1 MSGLLE
7 TINNPQDLKKLTPQQ
22 LPALCEEIRNFL
34 IKNAAA
40 NGGHFGS
47 SLGVVE
53 LTVALHYVFDL
64 PTDKIVWDVGHQAY
78 VHKILTGRRE
88 LFHTNRKQGGLSG
101 FTKQSESEYDA
112 FVAGHASI
120 SISAA
125 LGMATASQIKG
136 EDAKHIAVIGDGA
149 LTGGIAYEGLN
160 NAGDSKADLLV
171 VLNDNQISID
181 PNVGAITNML
191 VNITSSRRFNKVR
204 NGLKHWLQARG
215 RVGKHIDA
223 GAYQVEKSVKNL
235 MFEQSNMF
243 EALNF
248 QYFGP
253 IDGHDVIKTV
263 KLLRKI
269 KTYPGPKLLHCLTVK
284 GKGFA
289 PAEAEQIK
297 WHATNGFCTESELKI
312 KNDELEIPEN
322 SKLAPAKYQDVFGE
336 TLVELAEQNEA
347 IVGITPAMP
356 SGCSMNKMMQRFPDR
371 AFDVGIAEQHA
382 VTFAAGLAT
391 KGLVPFC
398 NIYSTFAQRAYDQ
411 IIHDTAIEKTPVRFC
426 LDRAGLV
433 GADGETHQGAFDLA
447 YLRAIPN
454 LVIAAPRNEV
464 ELRHLM
470 FTFAQYNKAPTVIR
484 YPRGKGTIKDWRQ
497 PFKRLEIGKGECL
510 KEGTKLA
517 VISVGTMAENVIQV
531 IEKLENPIPGSNSK
545 SFVDRGMI
553 AHYDLRFIKPL
564 DEKMLK
570 SLFKKFDQIVVVEDG
585 VKSGGAA
592 SAILELANQAD
603 FKGRFECLGIPDEFV
618 AHGTVAQQQEHCGL
632 DVENILKVLNKCL

>member
-1 MSGLLE
+1 MMSELLA
-7 TINNPQDLKKLTPQQ
+7 TINSPSDLKQLKLSQ
-22 LPALCEEIRNFL
+22 LPQLCDEIRAFL
-34 IKNAAA
+34 IRNAAQ

-53 LTVALHYVFDL
+53 LTVALHYVFDC
-64 PTDKIVWDVGHQAY
+64 PADKLVWDVGHQAY

-88 LFHTNRKQGGLSG
+88 QFHTNRKKDGLSG

-112 FVAGHASI
+112 FVAGHASV

-125 LGMATASQIKG
+125 LGMATASHIKG
-136 EDAKHIAVIGDGA
+136 EKHKHIAVIGDGA

-171 VLNDNQISID
+171 ILNDNQISID
-181 PNVGAITNML
+181 PNVGAMTNML
-191 VNITSSRRFNKVR
+191 VSITSSRRFNNVR
-204 NGLKHWLQARG
+204 NGLKSWLQHRG
-215 RVGKHIDA
+215 KIGKAIDA
-223 GAYQVEKSVKNL
+223 GAYKIEQSVKNL
-235 MFEQSNMF
+235 MFTGSNMF
-243 EALNF
+243 ESLGF

-253 IDGHDVIKTV
+253 LDGHDVIKTV

-269 KTYPGPKLLHCLTVK
+269 KNYPGPKLLHCLTVK

-297 WHATNGFCTESELKI
+297 WHATEGFCEKTVETSTESKKDKARKEPI
-312 KNDELEIPEN
+312 
-322 SKLAPAKYQDVFGE
+322 KYQDVFGE
-336 TLVELAEQNEA
+336 TLVELAQKNEK

-356 SGCSMNKMMQRFPDR
+356 SGCSLNKMMQVFPDR

-411 IIHDTAIEKTPVRFC
+411 IIHDVAIESTPVRFC

-454 LVIAAPRNEV
+454 LVIAAPRDEI
-464 ELRHLM
+464 ELRNAM
-470 FTFAQYNKAPTVIR
+470 YTFSEFDEGPTVVR
-484 YPRGKGTIKDWRQ
+484 YPRGKGQNPNWQQ
-497 PFKRLEIGKGECL
+497 PFEKIEIGKGECL
-510 KEGTKLA
+510 KEGTALA
-517 VISVGTMAENVIQV
+517 MISVGTMAHNVSLA
-531 IEKLENPIPGSNSK
+531 IESLKNNET
-545 SFVDRGMI
+545 V
-553 AHYDLRFIKPL
+553 AHYDLRFVKPL
-564 DEKMLK
+564 DEKL
-570 SLFKKFDQIVVVEDG
+570 LNRLYKKFDQIVVVEDG
-585 VKSGGAA
+585 VKNGGAG
-592 SAILELANQAD
+592 SAILEHASLQNY
-603 FKGRFECLGIPDEFV
+603 KGQITRLGLPNTFV
-618 AHGTVAQQQEHCGL
+618 AHATVEEQQAECGI
-632 DVENILKVLNKCL
+632 DVAGIAKVINKLL

>member
-1 MSGLLE
+1 MYTLLD
-7 TINNPQDLKKLTPQQ
+7 TINCPSDLKQLSLQQ
-22 LPALCEEIRNFL
+22 LPDLCVEIRAFL
-34 IKNAAA
+34 IANAAA

-64 PTDKIVWDVGHQAY
+64 PVDKIVWDVGHQAY
-78 VHKILTGRRE
+78 VHKILTGRRDQ
-88 LFHTNRKQGGLSG
+88 FHTNRKQGGLAG

-125 LGMATASQIKG
+125 LGMATASHIKG
-136 EDAKHIAVIGDGA
+136 ESAKHIAVIGDGA

-171 VLNDNQISID
+171 ILNDNQISID
-181 PNVGAITNML
+181 PNVGAMTKML
-191 VNITSSRRFNKVR
+191 VNITSSRRFNNVR
-204 NGLKHWLQARG
+204 NGLKTWLQHHG
-215 RVGKHIDA
+215 KVGKALDA
-223 GAYQVEKSVKNL
+223 GAYRVEKSVKNL
-235 MFEQSNMF
+235 MFTQSNMF

-253 IDGHDVIKTV
+253 LDGHDVLKTV
-263 KLLRKI
+263 KLLKKI
-269 KTYPGPKLLHCLTVK
+269 KNYPGPKLLHSLTVK

-297 WHATNGFCTESELKI
+297 WHATEGF
-312 KNDELEIPEN
+312 DEKTVHEEAPKKGE
-322 SKLAPAKYQDVFGE
+322 SKLLGPIKYQDVFGE
-336 TLVELAEQNEA
+336 TLVELAEKNEN

-356 SGCSMNKMMQRFPDR
+356 SGCSLNKMMERFPDR

-391 KGLVPFC
+391 QGLVPFC

-411 IIHDTAIEKTPVRFC
+411 IIHDVAIEKTPVRFC

-433 GADGETHQGAFDLA
+433 GADGETHQGAFDIA

-454 LVIAAPRNEV
+454 LIIAAPRNEV
-464 ELRHLM
+464 ELRNLM
-470 FTFAQYNKAPTVIR
+470 YTFADYHEGPTVVR
-484 YPRGKGTIKDWRQ
+484 YPRGKGHMADWRQ
-497 PFKRLEIGKGECL
+497 PFKKIEIGKGECL
-510 KEGTKLA
+510 KEGSKLA
-517 VISVGTMAENVIQV
+517 VISVGTMEHNVKQAINLFEAQ
-531 IEKLENPIPGSNSK
+531 IPGSKNNN
-545 SFVDRGMI
+545 FADPGII

-564 DEKMLK
+564 DENLLRL
-570 SLFKKFDQIVVVEDG
+570 LFIKFDQIIVVEEG
-585 VKSGGAA
+585 VINGGAG
-592 SAILELANQAD
+592 SAILECASDNNY
-603 FKGRFECLGIPDEFV
+603 KGKITRLGLPDAFI
-618 AHGTVAQQQEHCGL
+618 AHGTVEQQQVECGL
-632 DVENILKVLNKCL
+632 DSASILKVINNLLSDC

>member
-1 MSGLLE
+1 MSDLLE
-7 TINNPQDLKKLTPQQ
+7 KINSPTDLKKLELKQ
-22 LPALCEEIRNFL
+22 LPELCAEIRTFL
-34 IKNAAA
+34 ITNAAA

-53 LTVALHYVFDL
+53 LTVALHYVFDA
-64 PTDKIVWDVGHQAY
+64 PVDKIVWDVGHQAY
-78 VHKILTGRRE
+78 VHKILTGRRGQ
-88 LFHTNRKQGGLSG
+88 FHTNRKKDGLCG

-112 FVAGHASI
+112 FVAGHASV

-136 EDAKHIAVIGDGA
+136 ENSKHIAVIGDGA

-171 VLNDNQISID
+171 ILNDNQISID
-181 PNVGAITNML
+181 PNVGAMTKML
-191 VNITSSRRFNKVR
+191 VNITSSRRFNYIR
-204 NGLKHWLQARG
+204 NGLKNWLKHHG
-215 RVGKHIDA
+215 RLGRAVDSS
-223 GAYQVEKSVKNL
+223 AYKLEKSVKNL
-235 MFEQSNMF
+235 MFPESNMF

-253 IDGHDVIKTV
+253 LDGHDVIKTV
-263 KLLRKI
+263 KLLRKL
-269 KTYPGPKLLHCLTVK
+269 KNYPGPKLLHCLTVK

-297 WHATNGFCTESELKI
+297 WHATEGFDEKTVHEEVSEKG
-312 KNDELEIPEN
+312 E
-322 SKLAPAKYQDVFGE
+322 SKLSGPIKYQDVFGE
-336 TLVELAEQNEA
+336 TLVELAEQNEK

-356 SGCSMNKMMQRFPDR
+356 SGCSLNKMMQRFPDR

-391 KGLVPFC
+391 QGLVPFC

-433 GADGETHQGAFDLA
+433 GADGETHQGAFDIA
-447 YLRAIPN
+447 CLRAIPN

-464 ELRHLM
+464 ELRNLM
-470 FTFAQYNKAPTVIR
+470 FTFADYNEGPTVIR
-484 YPRGKGTIKDWRQ
+484 YPRGKGYMADWHQ
-497 PFKRLEIGKGECL
+497 PFKKLLIGKGECL
-510 KEGTKLA
+510 REGTTLA
-517 VISVGTMAENVIQV
+517 VISVGTMAHNVSQALNML
-531 IEKLENPIPGSNSK
+531 KGSLPGSNCK
-545 SFVDRGMI
+545 VPVDPGMI

-564 DEKMLK
+564 DEGLLK
-570 SLFKKFDQIVVVEDG
+570 SLFKKFDQIIVIEEGVVN
-585 VKSGGAA
+585 GGAG
-592 SAILELANQAD
+592 SAILELASRNDYAG
-603 FKGRFECLGIPDEFV
+603 KITRLGLPDAFI
-618 AHGTVAQQQEHCGL
+618 AHATVEQQQAECGI
-632 DVENILKVLNKCL
+632 DAESILKIINKLLSDC

>member
-1 MSGLLE
+1 MPTLLE
-7 TINNPQDLKKLTPQQ
+7 TINSPADLKQLSLEQ
-22 LPALCEEIRNFL
+22 LPLLCTEIRDFL
-34 IKNAAA
+34 IANAAA

-53 LTVALHYVFDL
+53 LTVALHYVFEA
-64 PTDKIVWDVGHQAY
+64 PCDKIVWDVGHQAY

-88 LFHTNRKQGGLSG
+88 QFYTNRKQNGLSG

-125 LGMATASQIKG
+125 LGMATAAHIKG
-136 EDAKHIAVIGDGA
+136 EFSKHIAVIGDGA

-171 VLNDNQISID
+171 ILNDNQISID
-181 PNVGAITNML
+181 PNVGAMTKML
-191 VNITSSRRFNKVR
+191 VNITSSRRFNTIR
-204 NGLKHWLQARG
+204 NGLKSWLQQH
-215 RVGKHIDA
+215 GKIGKALDS
-223 GAYQVEKSVKNL
+223 GAYQIEKSAKNL
-235 MFEQSNMF
+235 MFSDSNMF

-253 IDGHDVIKTV
+253 LDGHDVIKTV

-269 KTYPGPKLLHCLTVK
+269 KNYPGPKLLHCLTVK

-289 PAEAEQIK
+289 PAENQQIK
-297 WHATNGFCTESELKI
+297 WHATEGFDEITAHKDESSAGNLNQTGPI
-312 KNDELEIPEN
+312 KF
-322 SKLAPAKYQDVFGE
+322 QDVFGE
-336 TLVELAEQNEA
+336 TLVELAEKNEH

-356 SGCSMNKMMQRFPDR
+356 SGCSLNKMMERFPAR

-391 KGLVPFC
+391 QGLVPFC

-411 IIHDTAIEKTPVRFC
+411 IIHDVCIEKTPVRFC

-447 YLRAIPN
+447 YLRVIPN
-454 LVIAAPRNEV
+454 LVIAAPRDEV
-464 ELRHLM
+464 ELRNLM
-470 FTFAQYNKAPTVIR
+470 YTFAHYNNGPTVIR
-484 YPRGKGTIKDWRQ
+484 YPRGKGHLTNWRK
-497 PFKRLEIGKGECL
+497 PFKSIEIGTGECL

-517 VISVGTMAENVIQV
+517 VISVGTMAYNVNQALK
-531 IEKLENPIPGSNSK
+531 KLEKINL
-545 SFVDRGMI
+545 V

-564 DEKMLK
+564 DEKLLI
-570 SLFKKFDQIVVVEDG
+570 SVFNFFDQVLVIEEG
-585 VKSGGAA
+585 IINGGAG
-592 SAILELANQAD
+592 SAILELASVNEYGG
-603 FKGRFECLGIPDEFV
+603 KITRLGLPDAFV
-618 AHGTVAQQQEHCGL
+618 PHATVEQQQAECGI
-632 DVENILKVLNKCL
+632 DADSICLVINTLLSNCQSD